1 MPRSSARLLSLFA
14 LFAAGLLA
22 PTAALAWVSARIT
35 IPAAT
40 FGGGLS
46 PVETNCKDGIDNDG
60 DGFADRL
67 DSDCS
72 SGGVAGSAPIT
83 IEGLGGSSDPGGD
96 GIMPVPFWLVTL
108 STGQRELYAFDSLD
122 ARGDATYLPF
132 MSGVERVS
140 GGPLVA
146 DWIDADADGRVD
158 FVLGASDAGKYGAL
172 LVYLSGARTY
182 DARRYDAR
190 FTGDADRA
198 DIVAGLAR
206 DGDTLLVDLG
216 HLGDAGPGYLMY
228 NYLGV
233 EALRSGSL
241 AKSWAVFKPST
252 GVVSYR

>member
-1 MPRSSARLLSLFA
+1 MPRSSAQLLSLFT

-35 IPAAT
+35 IPAGSFT
-40 FGGGLS
+40 GTLS
-46 PVETNCKDGIDNDG
+46 TVETLCKDGIDNDG

-72 SGGVAGSAPIT
+72 SGGSAGSGAGT

-96 GIMPVPFWLVTL
+96 EIMPVPFWLVTL
-108 STGQRELYAFDSLD
+108 STGQRELYVFDSLD
-122 ARGDATYLPF
+122 ARGDAIYLPF

-140 GGPLVA
+140 RGALIA
-146 DWIDADADGRVD
+146 DWIDANADGKPDV
-158 FVLGASDAGKYGAL
+158 VLGDAAVGKYGAL
-172 LVYLSGARTY
+172 LVYLYGASTY

-198 DIVAGLAR
+198 NIAAGLAR

-216 HLGDAGPGYLMY
+216 HLGDAGPGYLVY

-233 EALRSGSL
+233 DALRWGTLS
-241 AKSWAVFKPST
+241 KSWAVVNEAT
-252 GVVSYR
+252 GVVTYR